1 MEFDVE
7 TLREVQVYAYVIVT
21 GVLSVIFYLYIY
33 HLYSS
38 DKNGTSDYE
47 KNSHIALDDS
57 LDSVPLSG
65 IVNKD
70 KKNGVNK

>member
-1 MEFDVE
+1 LEFDVE

-47 KNSHIALDDS
+47 KNSHIALDDTLES
-57 LDSVPLSG
+57 TPIDD
-65 IVNKD
+65 IKKD